1 MDRWIADI
9 KNVSPVILQTQK
21 MSFNRHD
28 QFQDPAMPPIQEY
41 MPDYQAT
48 EEARERRMAFI
59 ERRPI
64 DPSKNV
70 PYIKVPIG

>member
-1 MDRWIADI
+1 
-9 KNVSPVILQTQK
+9 
-21 MSFNRHD
+21 
-28 QFQDPAMPPIQEY
+28 

-70 PYIKVPIG
+70 PYINVPIG